1 MENSGYCFPCV
12 LFAKSIDVRKGK
24 GVFIETAFTNY
35 KKMYEMCDFHAA
47 REYHK
52 DAIAVCDVFI
62 VTMSGKQES
71 VLVQL
76 REGAREA
83 IQINRKKLRS
93 IIVALCGCQN
103 ISLRGHQDNGTD
115 VEGEQAAG
123 TNHGNFWALLNF
135 RISAADTTLSD
146 HLKSAA
152 RNATYTSPDIQNQ
165 LINILGDQIRDT
177 ILRKV
182 RNSLGFAM
190 IADEVTDCSN
200 KEQLCIVLR
209 YVDLETNAIR
219 EDLVSFLECDS
230 GLTGQALADK
240 MLGFVTNHLDPSKLS
255 GQAYDGA
262 SNMSGKIR
270 GAAARIQS
278 QYPLALY
285 IHCAS
290 HCLNLAVV
298 ASFEDQSVRN
308 MIGVVKRLS
317 IFFLHTPSARRSWRK
332 LYKMHSLNQMW

>member
-1 MENSGYCFPCV
+1 MPCV
-12 LFAKSIDVRKGK
+12 LFAKSIEIRKGR
-24 GVFIETAFTNY
+24 GVFIETAFTNF

-47 REYHK
+47 REYYK
-52 DAIAVCDVFI
+52 DAIAVCDAFV

-76 REGAREA
+76 REGARET
-83 IQINRKKLRS
+83 IQINRKKPQS
-93 IIVALCGCQN
+93 IIETIALCGRQN
-103 ISLRGHQDNGTD
+103 ISLRGHQDSLSD
-115 VEGEQAAG
+115 IEGEQAAG
-123 TNHGNFWALLNF
+123 YNHGNFWALLNF
-135 RISAADTTLSD
+135 RISAGDTTLSD
-146 HLKSAA
+146 HLNSAA
-152 RNATYTSPDIQNQ
+152 KNATYTSPDIQNQ
-165 LINILGDQIRDT
+165 LINILGGQICGM

-182 RNSLGFAM
+182 HNSPGFAL

-209 YVDLETNAIR
+209 YVDPETNAIR

-240 MLGFVTNHLDPSKLS
+240 MINFVRNNLDPSKMR

-278 QYPLALY
+278 QYPLAFY
-285 IHCAS
+285 THCAS

-298 ASFEDQSVRN
+298 ASFEDRSVRN
-308 MIGVVKRLS
+308 MIGIVKRLS
-317 IFFLHTPSARRSWRK
+317 LFFFYTP
-332 LYKMHSLNQMW
+332 